1 MPTWYRLIITEL
13 SSHLHGLDLIFRKG
27 AVRITV
33 KPALARL
40 RRSNHRMPAL
50 VRVFAGVTVR
60 RAVAAERD
68 AAFLARSQMH
78 PVCAGL
84 HAFFAF
90 AALRLF
96 DRRDRVDVGT
106 GRHTSLPLFA
116 QHVMDGGHRDRSFP
130 NCRGNAFHIAGTHVA
145 DREHSG

>member
-1 MPTWYRLIITEL
+1 
-13 SSHLHGLDLIFRKG
+13 
-27 AVRITV
+27 
-33 KPALARL
+33 
-40 RRSNHRMPAL
+40 MPAL
-50 VRVFAGVTVR
+50 VRVLAGVTVR

-116 QHVMDGGHRDRSFP
+116 QHLMDGGYRD
-130 NCRGNAFHIAGTHVA
+130 
-145 DREHSG
+145 

>member
-1 MPTWYRLIITEL
+1 
-13 SSHLHGLDLIFRKG
+13 
-27 AVRITV
+27 
-33 KPALARL
+33 
-40 RRSNHRMPAL
+40 MPAL

-84 HAFFAF
+84 HAFLAF

-116 QHVMDGGHRDRSFP
+116 QHLMDGGYRD
-130 NCRGNAFHIAGTHVA
+130 
-145 DREHSG
+145 

>member
-1 MPTWYRLIITEL
+1 MAD
-13 SSHLHGLDLIFRKG
+13 S
-27 AVRITV
+27 
-33 KPALARL
+33 
-40 RRSNHRMPAL
+40 

-60 RAVAAERD
+60 RAVAAKRD
-68 AAFLARSQMH
+68 AAFLASPQMD

-96 DRRDRVDVGT
+96 DRRDRIDVGT

-116 QHVMDGGHRDRSFP
+116 QHLMHGGHGDRSFP
-130 NCRGNAFHIAGTHVA
+130 NGRGNAFHIAGTHVA
-145 DREHSG
+145 DREHSGQTARSPGAYRPYFTEPSTATTTKIDKS